1 MKISTSKLM
10 LLALAITVQTGLS
23 TSFTEASAVQP
34 QTSQDQ
40 TQFQSGNNPDTQV
53 SPSDEKKAI
62 KKHDKSKKSPEP
74 QIIRGNNASLD
85 QSAARDNKPAI
96 DQQAARDNNTTLDP
110 QAIRD
115 SKPTPDQQA
124 ARDTKPA
131 FDQQDVRDNNQAP
144 DQQAIDNSLSSD
156 QQAIQGNK
164 PDSEHKDMTSE
175 EKAPQ
180 KPDDQKVPDQ
190 HTEF

>member
-1 MKISTSKLM
+1 MKVSTSKLM

-23 TSFTEASAVQP
+23 TSFTEASAIQP

-40 TQFQSGNNPDTQV
+40 TQFQPGNNPDIQV
-53 SPSDEKKAI
+53 SPSDEKKVV
-62 KKHDKSKKSPEP
+62 KKHDKNKKSPEP

-96 DQQAARDNNTTLDP
+96 DQQAARDN
-110 QAIRD
+110 
-115 SKPTPDQQA
+115 
-124 ARDTKPA
+124 KPA

-144 DQQAIDNSLSSD
+144 DQQAIHDNSLSPD
-156 QQAIQGNK
+156 QQAIHDNK
-164 PDSEHKDMTSE
+164 PDSDHKDMTSE